1 MKRIETPDYPIMFKV
16 DIVREATKRVSVIDY
31 LLVNV
36 ANGSGT
42 MNVNGIDYPLDAG
55 EVYLIARFEKVQFKT
70 EESLQ
75 LTQIRLSEDAV
86 EEYLLRNKPV
96 ENQESRIRSVIQL
109 PRHLLVDS
117 IFSGIESGVNNGY
130 RVPMSLVFLKM
141 QECIGILTYVC
152 PALYDW
158 FSKMNSV
165 QKINLREFMETHYM
179 DNLPLEQLA
188 MASGRSLSTFRR
200 DFLKEFGTTPG
211 KWLLKK
217 RLKEA
222 YRLITQCHKS
232 PSTFLYELGF
242 ESFPHFSRCFKSIY
256 GIQPSIL
263 LKNSVVTSVTA
274 M

>member
-1 MKRIETPDYPIMFKV
+1 MKRIETPDYPIMFKMN
-16 DIVREATKRVSVIDY
+16 IVREATKRESVFDY

-42 MNVNGIDYPLDAG
+42 MNVNGIDYPLNAG

-75 LTQIRLSEDAV
+75 LTQIRISEDAV

-96 ENQESRIRSVIQL
+96 ENKESCIQSVEHL

-117 IFSGIESGVNNGY
+117 IFSGIESGVDNGC
-130 RVPMSLVFLKM
+130 RVPMPLVFLKM

-152 PALYDW
+152 PTLYDW
-158 FSKMNSV
+158 FTKMNSL
-165 QKINLREFMETHYM
+165 QKINLREFMETHYK
-179 DNLPLEQLA
+179 DNMPLEQLA

-222 YRLITQCHKS
+222 YRLITQYHKS

-242 ESFPHFSRCFKSIY
+242 ESFSHFSRCFKSIY
-256 GIQPSIL
+256 GIQPSML
-263 LKNSVVTSVTA
+263 LKNSVVTA